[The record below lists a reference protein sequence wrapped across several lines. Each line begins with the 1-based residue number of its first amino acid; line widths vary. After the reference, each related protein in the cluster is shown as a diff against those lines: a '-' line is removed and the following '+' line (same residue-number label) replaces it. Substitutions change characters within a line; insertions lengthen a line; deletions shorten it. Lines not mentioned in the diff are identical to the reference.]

1 MNGIRLLIGLFI
13 LIFYQVELQGQS
25 KYPIRGTVY
34 VRDGNSSRVNLLVDA
49 ESNSFKVP
57 VDLDGNFV
65 TYLDW
70 NKKYNFC
77 FSKIGYV
84 SKNVLFST
92 YIPNSIDKSAIYPYD
107 LLVEIFPV
115 FPGVDTMFFK
125 KPVAK
130 IQFSDSFN
138 DFDYDLDYHLSIRNK
153 MNQINEKYSNW
164 HFKKD
169 KNNGISEIEVKQN
182 QKEAVVIYQKTV
194 EIAQP
199 SKVIPA
205 RSTAI
210 KKQSSE
216 IHNDPF
222 NLPPLKDHYPEGKS
236 LEIYQLDGK
245 QITRVIIKNGKYQK
259 TFYKVKHNWGGLYY
273 FVQDS
278 PSNYRSI
285 SKYNFDKSTKD

>member
-13 LIFYQVELQGQS
+13 LIFSQVELQSQS

-34 VRDGNSSRVNLLVDA
+34 VRDGNSSRVNLLVNT

-57 VDLDGNFV
+57 VDIDGDFV
-65 TYLDW
+65 TYLEW
-70 NKKYNFC
+70 NKKYKFC
-77 FSKIGYV
+77 FSKNGYV
-84 SKNVLFST
+84 SKIILFST
-92 YIPNSIDKSAIYPYD
+92 YIPNSIDKSAIHPYI

-138 DFDYDLDYHLSIRNK
+138 DFDYDVDYHLSIRNK
-153 MNQINEKYSNW
+153 MNQTNEKYSNW

-169 KNNGISEIEVKQN
+169 KNNVISKKEVKQN
-182 QKEAVVIYQKTV
+182 QKEAVVRYQKTV

-199 SKVIPA
+199 SKVISA
-205 RSTAI
+205 KSTVI

-222 NLPPLKDHYPEGKS
+222 NLPPLKDQYPEGKS
-236 LEIYQLDGK
+236 VEIYQLDGK

-278 PSNYRSI
+278 PLNYRSI